1 MPFQQNL
8 IIKKSLCNATK
19 SLCSNRWQL
28 HQEEKN
34 WDHNPYGTDET
45 LRLRLS
51 LSKVFSRS
59 TDFSRLQTEES
70 PENKLEG

>member
-1 MPFQQNL
+1 M
-8 IIKKSLCNATK
+8 
-19 SLCSNRWQL
+19 CSNRWQL

-34 WDHNPYGTDET
+34 WDHNPYETDET

>member
-1 MPFQQNL
+1 MR
-8 IIKKSLCNATK
+8 
-19 SLCSNRWQL
+19 SNRWQL

-34 WDHNPYGTDET
+34 WDHNPYETDET